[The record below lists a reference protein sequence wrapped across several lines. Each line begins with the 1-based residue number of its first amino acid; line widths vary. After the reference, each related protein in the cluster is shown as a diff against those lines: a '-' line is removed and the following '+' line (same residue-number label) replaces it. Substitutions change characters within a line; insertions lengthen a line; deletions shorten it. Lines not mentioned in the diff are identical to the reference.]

1 VKETVA
7 QSDLGQSFT
16 SGGGFSTYY
25 RQPEWQTAAVD
36 AHFLAEAAAG
46 RTPVDGYYRNNRGYP
61 DLTFAGYNY
70 AVVIGG
76 NFYKVSG
83 TSASAPAVA
92 GLLSNINAARMAI
105 GKGSVGFINPALYAN
120 YTSFT
125 NDITS
130 GDNHCA
136 ANNICCNEGFYA
148 TTGWDPVS
156 GLGSINYG
164 KMQDVFLSLGSV
176 GFKKPLPGTEPTE
189 EPSTSTDPT
198 IAPSLRPTSSP
209 TAGLYASV
217 QIRQVREHYLYT
229 TFSSAYYWMRIID
242 ILGSLSVAMTS
253 LVSRHALLSSLV
265 RLCIFFYL
273 IVKYCAIHLSCIAHL
288 HVTLLFTIPTNP
300 RPALYY
306 TVLRYTDSL
315 LCIAPNIT
323 TLQTLAG
330 LTSAQASAS
339 NFSFALSETCRVT
352 SFGYQKTQ
360 LVTTVSPISIISFT
374 NNSISGVNITY
385 LFSVTSGLSSD
396 TIISRLTNT
405 VSSGLFLQVLRAKS
419 GLAISRLTMFD
430 VHNLSPTSRPSTVPV
445 YTIETAQPGEKK

>member
-25 RQPEWQTAAVD
+25 RQPEWQTAAID
-36 AHFLAEAAAG
+36 AHFLSETAAG

-120 YTSFT
+120 FTSFT

-136 ANNICCNEGFYA
+136 ANNVCCNEGFYA
-148 TTGWDPVS
+148 NTGWDPVS

-209 TAGLYASV
+209 TTGYYASV
-217 QIRQVREHYLYT
+217 QIRQVRDHYLYT
-229 TFSSAYYWMRIID
+229 TFSPTDCWMRIID

-253 LVSRHALLSSLV
+253 LCRDMPSSLPSLHLLLPDCPV
-265 RLCIFFYL
+265 LCN
-273 IVKYCAIHLSCIAHL
+273 S
-288 HVTLLFTIPTNP
+288 TLLHRQPP
-300 RPALYY
+300 RYPPLHYTYESPPCSVLHCTPLHRLTALHCTTHYN
-306 TVLRYTDSL
+306 TTDS
-315 LCIAPNIT
+315 
-323 TLQTLAG
+323 
-330 LTSAQASAS
+330 
-339 NFSFALSETCRVT
+339 
-352 SFGYQKTQ
+352 
-360 LVTTVSPISIISFT
+360 
-374 NNSISGVNITY
+374 SGVD
-385 LFSVTSGLSSD
+385 L
-396 TIISRLTNT
+396 
-405 VSSGLFLQVLRAKS
+405 
-419 GLAISRLTMFD
+419 
-430 VHNLSPTSRPSTVPV
+430 RPSLC
-445 YTIETAQPGEKK
+445 QQF